1 MNIKGTKNQQNEI
14 FLLLQNTVDVKEQN
28 QEEVTR
34 VLSKIKT
41 L

>member
-14 FLLLQNTVDVKEQN
+14 FLLLQNTVDIKEQN

-34 VLSKIKT
+34 VLS
-41 L
+41 